1 MGIVCHQEQGL
12 FPLHGEINV
21 SCSCPD
27 WAVIC
32 KHVAAVLY
40 GVASRLDHAPEQLFL
55 LRGVNHE
62 ELVDISSTIS
72 KAVKKGKSKAKYI
85 PDAALEDVF
94 EIEIETK
101 KNSLKTN
108 LCAKQTDSEP
118 SKLDIKPIK
127 SKTKEKLKAIPFTGE
142 NIRKKRISLGLTQ
155 SALAKVLGV
164 SASRISQWE
173 KKEAKL
179 FHSNKEIMEK
189 WDKLNL

>member
-1 MGIVCHQEQGL
+1 
-12 FPLHGEINV
+12 
-21 SCSCPD
+21 
-27 WAVIC
+27 
-32 KHVAAVLY
+32 
-40 GVASRLDHAPEQLFL
+40 
-55 LRGVNHE
+55 
-62 ELVDISSTIS
+62 
-72 KAVKKGKSKAKYI
+72 
-85 PDAALEDVF
+85 
-94 EIEIETK
+94 
-101 KNSLKTN
+101 
-108 LCAKQTDSEP
+108 SEP